1 MPVLLF
7 RLRVIERITYKGLT
21 ERIFSQFGL
30 ERGIIVD
37 TLTDFKCKMR
47 ENYPV
52 KCYKL
57 FF

>member
-1 MPVLLF
+1 MV
-7 RLRVIERITYKGLT
+7 RVIERITYKGLT

-57 FF
+57 FFQ